1 MVMRHYQLH
10 RILSTGSLRRGQRRE
25 KAGEQMSSRARDYL
39 KPLFKRFWD
48 ICLLR
53 KGPEDVP
60 YSLPLLGLLFI
71 LGFVLDNLRINL
83 LLPEVTPFQLAGVL
97 FVHTLLMILLSMILL
112 MLFGYRA
119 RIVQTLSAFAGTGV
133 ILSAL
138 LLPFDY
144 ITSLNPKN
152 FTMASTIVLFV
163 QIWSLVIAGHIL
175 ASALSVHRLTGVI
188 IAVGYLILGLVAFNY
203 LLSTT

>member
-1 MVMRHYQLH
+1 M
-10 RILSTGSLRRGQRRE
+10 SRRV
-25 KAGEQMSSRARDYL
+25 RDYL
-39 KPLFKRFWD
+39 KPLFMRFWD

-60 YSLPLLGLLFI
+60 YSLPLLGLSLIF
-71 LGFVLDNLRINL
+71 GYVLDNLRINL
-83 LLPEVTPFQLAGVL
+83 LLPDITSFQLAGVL
-97 FVHTLLMILLSMILL
+97 FVHTLLMIFLSASLLT
-112 MLFGYRA
+112 LFGYKA
-119 RIVQTLSAFAGTGV
+119 RIVQTLTAFAGTGV
-133 ILSAL
+133 ILSVI

-203 LLSTT
+203 LLPTT